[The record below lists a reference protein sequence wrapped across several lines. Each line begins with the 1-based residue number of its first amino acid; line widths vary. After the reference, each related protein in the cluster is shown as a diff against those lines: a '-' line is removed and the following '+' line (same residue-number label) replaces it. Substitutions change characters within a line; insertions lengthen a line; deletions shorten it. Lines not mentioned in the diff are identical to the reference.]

1 MRRGQVRSPPI
12 VGVAANP
19 GKRCRFCFLL
29 SLWEAD
35 EQGGTTV
42 WWFLAEGRGAGA
54 SNANPNGTFPS
65 S

>member
-12 VGVAANP
+12 VGVTANP
-19 GKRCRFCFLL
+19 GKRCWFCFLL

-42 WWFLAEGRGAGA
+42 WWFLRRSGGGSVERK
-54 SNANPNGTFPS
+54 PERDIPK
-65 S
+65 

>member
-42 WWFLAEGRGAGA
+42 WWFLAEG
-54 SNANPNGTFPS
+54 P
-65 S
+65 